1 MKRTI
6 IFIAFCFCITLLLL
20 ITAIMN
26 TIETTSSAEKK
37 YAQVHKNIVLSE
49 REEMIRPSGIF
60 LLTREYKGKN
70 ELDDFYREIRQL
82 AENNKER
89 IKISKVDPET
99 VGARIDTDSLIS
111 SGANTRFDMDLY
123 NKETGECIKYKV
135 TLSNFYTEKFVKFEE
150 KTE

>member
-6 IFIAFCFCITLLLL
+6 IFIVFCCCITLLLL
-20 ITAIMN
+20 IIAIMN
-26 TIETTSSAEKK
+26 TIKTTSTSEKN
-37 YAQVHKNIVLSE
+37 YDQIHSDIVFNE

-123 NKETGECIKYKV
+123 NKETGESINYKV

>member
-1 MKRTI
+1 MKRTL
-6 IFIAFCFCITLLLL
+6 IFIACCCCITILL
-20 ITAIMN
+20 IIFTIMS
-26 TIETTSSAEKK
+26 TIKKASGTETK
-37 YAQVHKNIVLSE
+37 YAQIHREIVLSE

-60 LLTREYKGKN
+60 ILTRKYNGKN
-70 ELDDFYREIRQL
+70 DLDDFYREIRQL

-89 IKISKVDPET
+89 INISKVDPET

-111 SGANTRFDMDLY
+111 SGANIRFDMDLY
-123 NKETGECIKYKV
+123 NKESGENIKYKV